1 MSSHNNAGDDDEPEP
16 PLAGVPVASVIIP
29 VFNDFAGIELCIGAL
44 ARQSQPM
51 EEVQVLIIDNGP
63 ETGATER
70 CVKLAAMAAALPWAD
85 VMHQPKAGS
94 YAARNLGLE
103 RANADLLAFTDAD
116 CLPDPDWLRVGIA
129 KLSDDS
135 TVHAVA
141 GAIKVFSQDANHRTG
156 PELYELRHGFQQQK
170 YVEASGFGATAN
182 LFARRSAFDSVG
194 KFDSTLRS
202 GGDKEWGHRVKA
214 KGLRMVWEP
223 TAVVRHPARRT
234 LEDLRSKAK
243 RVVDGDVRLRQ
254 RQGWRR
260 INWLRYCLQPMRPPL
275 RTIWR
280 ARKDPAL
287 HSTSEWWRY
296 GATFITIR
304 YITAQYRLRRLA
316 DWPK

>member
-1 MSSHNNAGDDDEPEP
+1 
-16 PLAGVPVASVIIP
+16 
-29 VFNDFAGIELCIGAL
+29 
-44 ARQSQPM
+44 M

-194 KFDSTLRS
+194 NLTARS
-202 GGDKEWGHRVKA
+202 
-214 KGLRMVWEP
+214 
-223 TAVVRHPARRT
+223 
-234 LEDLRSKAK
+234 DLGATRNGVTGS
-243 RVVDGDVRLRQ
+243 
-254 RQGWRR
+254 
-260 INWLRYCLQPMRPPL
+260 RP
-275 RTIWR
+275 R
-280 ARKDPAL
+280 A
-287 HSTSEWWRY
+287 SEWY
-296 GATFITIR
+296 GSP
-304 YITAQYRLRRLA
+304 RRSFDIPLGA
-316 DWPK
+316 P